1 MVGGVK
7 MRLSELYQYRFLLK
21 EIEKQQEELE
31 LLRTK
36 AEKVTPTISDMP
48 RQTGVGDRIGTCG
61 AVIADLSEEIE
72 KNISECQRLRLSI
85 EKYINSIPDSETRL
99 ILRMR
104 FIEGEGFRSIADEL
118 GYSLQTVFARYQ
130 KFIKQAG
137 L

>member
-1 MVGGVK
+1 

-21 EIEKQQEELE
+21 EIEKQEEELE

-36 AEKVTPTISDMP
+36 AEKTTPTISDTP
-48 RQTGVGDRIGTCG
+48 RQTGVSNRIGTYG
-61 AVIADLSEEIE
+61 VLIADLTKEIE
-72 KNISECQRLRLSI
+72 KNIAECQQLRLEI
-85 EKYINSIPDSETRL
+85 ERYINSIPDSETRL

-104 FIEGEGFRSIADEL
+104 FIEGEGFREIAAEL
-118 GYSLQTVFARYQ
+118 GFSVQTAFARYQ

>member
-1 MVGGVK
+1 MK
-7 MRLSELYQYRFLLK
+7 LNELCQYRFLLK
-21 EIEKQQEELE
+21 EIKKQEDELE
-31 LLRTK
+31 HLRTK
-36 AEKVTPTISDMP
+36 AEKITPTLSDMP
-48 RQTGVGDRIGTCG
+48 RQTGVSDRVGTCG

-104 FIEGEGFRSIADEL
+104 FIEGEGFREIADEL
-118 GYSLQTVFARYQ
+118 GFSLQTAFARYQ
-130 KFIKQAG
+130 KYIKQAG

>member
-1 MVGGVK
+1 MK
-7 MRLSELYQYRFLLK
+7 LKELCQYRFLLK
-21 EIEKQQEELE
+21 EIKKQEDELE
-31 LLRTK
+31 HLRTK
-36 AEKVTPTISDMP
+36 AEKITPTLSDMP
-48 RQTGVGDRIGTCG
+48 RQTGVSDRVGTCG

-104 FIEGEGFRSIADEL
+104 FIEGEGFREIADEL
-118 GYSLQTVFARYQ
+118 GFSLQTAFARYQ
-130 KFIKQAG
+130 KYIKQAG

>member
-1 MVGGVK
+1 

-21 EIEKQQEELE
+21 EIEKQEEELE

-36 AEKVTPTISDMP
+36 AEKITPTISDMP
-48 RQTGVGDRIGTCG
+48 CQTGVSDRIGTCG
-61 AVIADLSEEIE
+61 AVIADLTKEIE

-104 FIEGEGFRSIADEL
+104 FIEGEGFREIAAEL
-118 GYSLQTVFARYQ
+118 GFSVQTAFARYQ